1 MDEDELEGI
10 GLERMGT
17 MLAITDNDETNTL
30 VCRLGRKL
38 FGLDNSY
45 QVVNTFLSNITDD
58 VLLNFGGLLA
68 FDMKMSINTINERL
82 QSGRLK
88 VEKLNLE
95 QTGKGYE
102 LPDNF
107 LFSLFFLENGK
118 IKIAQEDDK
127 IKASMIIAIT
137 MA

>member
-1 MDEDELEGI
+1 M
-10 GLERMGT
+10 MF
-17 MLAITDNDETNTL
+17 
-30 VCRLGRKL
+30 C
-38 FGLDNSY
+38 
-45 QVVNTFLSNITDD
+45 LS
-58 VLLNFGGLLA
+58 FGGLLA

-127 IKASMIIAIT
+127 IKTSMMIAIT
-137 MA
+137 MS

>member
-1 MDEDELEGI
+1 
-10 GLERMGT
+10 
-17 MLAITDNDETNTL
+17 
-30 VCRLGRKL
+30 
-38 FGLDNSY
+38 
-45 QVVNTFLSNITDD
+45 
-58 VLLNFGGLLA
+58 
-68 FDMKMSINTINERL
+68 MKMSVHTINERL

-95 QTGKGYE
+95 RTDKCYK

-107 LFSLFFLENGK
+107 LSSLFFLENGK

-127 IKASMIIAIT
+127 INTSMIIAIT